1 MGLGTGWL
9 KPSQGGLGVLKPL
22 QTNLES
28 LVTLPLIRG
37 DLSQPPGKSP
47 FRVIGSIGI
56 CIVE

>member
-1 MGLGTGWL
+1 MGTGWL

-28 LVTLPLIRG
+28 LVTLPLVHG
-37 DLSQPPGKSP
+37 DLLRPSGKSP
-47 FRVIGSIGI
+47 FRVIGSICI